1 MKKKL
6 EGIKENQSDQDGG
19 EDNDEDK
26 LNEHS
31 LWKLIDNPAKII
43 KQPTFLSLLIMT
55 SSHDILDK
63 SIKKFDMAQR
73 NNIEELG
80 FFNKVE

>member
-1 MKKKL
+1 
-6 EGIKENQSDQDGG
+6 IKENQNDQDGG

-26 LNEHS
+26 LN
-31 LWKLIDNPAKII
+31 
-43 KQPTFLSLLIMT
+43 QPTFLSLLIMT

-63 SIKKFDMAQR
+63 SIKEFDMAQR

-80 FFNKVE
+80 FFNKIE